1 MSHCLQSEN
10 YAQLD
15 NALYS
20 NVFLES
26 IVSTTFLWA
35 LEFTPKLII
44 PAWHVSF
51 KLMSENIPYF
61 VLFTPSLRLSCLLH
75 MIFTADRG
83 NYFQTFCKNLNLL
96 LGVSLLQNLTLSRQ
110 LKMAFWKS
118 KMLIGNFSLEFSN
131 KIFRKVFENLF
142 SQEYG
147 LNSIWNPKSKAHIS
161 WSPNTVSNAQDSQ
174 RKPFATL
181 F

>member
-1 MSHCLQSEN
+1 
-10 YAQLD
+10 
-15 NALYS
+15 
-20 NVFLES
+20 
-26 IVSTTFLWA
+26 
-35 LEFTPKLII
+35 
-44 PAWHVSF
+44 
-51 KLMSENIPYF
+51 
-61 VLFTPSLRLSCLLH
+61 
-75 MIFTADRG
+75 MIFTTDRG
-83 NYFQTFCKNLNLL
+83 NYFQAFCKNLNLL

-131 KIFRKVFENLF
+131 KIFTKVFENLF

-181 F
+181 FKEIFHHQPQKMGSNHVVHYQTCKAFIYVITSVLNAMVHHFPENHHHHHHKH